1 MNTVNQAN
9 SELHG
14 WLYTNKL
21 TQLGLAEKLGCHP
34 NTVIRS
40 LRLDGPGW
48 SMRNASMIE
57 EITGIEAYRLAPEHP
72 KHEAQQ

>member
-1 MNTVNQAN
+1 MNTLNKAN
-9 SELHG
+9 SELHA
-14 WLYTNKL
+14 WLYINKL
-21 TQLGLAEKLGCHP
+21 TQQGLAEKLGCHI
-34 NTVIRS
+34 NTVSRS

-57 EITGIEAYRLAPEHP
+57 EITGIAAERLAPEHP